1 MTIETH
7 TTTAR
12 IKSLDYRVEAG
23 GIDADPVNLL
33 LLAHT
38 ARDLGV
44 NELLVSLMVDEDEP
58 AVVRVR
64 AYGRVAVQVAAR
76 LRGDVAVANV
86 ERELQPAC

>member
-1 MTIETH
+1 MITDTH
-7 TTTAR
+7 TSTAR
-12 IKSLDYRVEAG
+12 IKSLDFMLEAD
-23 GIDADPVNLL
+23 GIAADPVNLL

-58 AVVRVR
+58 EVARIR
-64 AYGRVAVQVAAR
+64 AYARVAVQVAGL
-76 LRGDVAVANV
+76 LRDQAATVT